1 MQIQSNS
8 KLSIV
13 YELLKYELL
22 KWRQINKILL
32 IEILN
37 FSVQD

>member
-8 KLSIV
+8 KRLII
-13 YELLKYELL
+13 YELLKYEWL
-22 KWRQINKILL
+22 KWRRVNKILL